1 MSPSRGGGAYEE
13 IREAELQQ
21 LRRHI
26 YEEGWSNSSP
36 MQAINEKVLGML
48 KSKYGDAILGAN
60 EFRGELTI
68 VVPKE
73 RIVEVCRFMKEDG
86 ELAFDLLADLCGIDM
101 YTPEN
106 RFGVIYNLYSL
117 KTKHRIRLKTFTEEE
132 NPKVPTVTGVWG
144 TANWHE
150 RETYDMFGI
159 IFEGHPDLR
168 RMYMPD
174 EFEYHLLRKDFPLMG
189 IPGSL
194 DLPKK

>member
-1 MSPSRGGGAYEE
+1 MEV
-13 IREAELQQ
+13 L
-21 LRRHI
+21 
-26 YEEGWSNSSP
+26 
-36 MQAINEKVLGML
+36 NEKVLEKL
-48 KSKYGDAILGAN
+48 KVKYADAVLEAN

-68 VVPKE
+68 VVLKE
-73 RIVEVCRFMKEDG
+73 RIVEVCRFLKEDE

-101 YTPEN
+101 DTPEN

-117 KTKHRIRLKTFTEEE
+117 KNKHRIRLKTFTEEE
-132 NPKVPTVTGVWG
+132 HPKVPTVTGVWG

-174 EFEYHLLRKDFPLMG
+174 EFEYHPLRKDFPLMG

-194 DLPKK
+194 VLPKK